1 MLCFISCDLRSPHH
15 DYQRF
20 YSELARLGAK
30 EVHDSLWVVRTN
42 TLDAD
47 ALLSCIEGLIG
58 ANDAAVT
65 ACSEHGE
72 WASFNA
78 QIDIR
83 TV

>member
-20 YSELARLGAK
+20 YGELARLGAK
-30 EVHDSLWVVRTN
+30 EVHDSLWVVRTQ

-47 ALLSCIEGLIG
+47 ALLSRIEGLIG
-58 ANDAAVT
+58 TNDAAVT
-65 ACSEHGE
+65 ACAEHGE
-72 WASFNA
+72 WAALNP
-78 QIDIR
+78 QIDIS